1 MMNISDI
8 EHMTRS
14 EKLQAMEALW
24 DSLLQEDNSMEAPAW
39 HNAILEQRKLEM
51 ASGRARFLSL
61 DELKARRRQ

>member
-8 EHMTRS
+8 QHMTRS

-51 ASGRARFLSL
+51 ATGKARFLSL